1 MSLSLLNI
9 DESLAHTVDLN
20 NLFGGSWSV
29 LSVQETSPDFQVA
42 ISTQSSNV
50 YTGNTVL
57 LEPLN
62 LRSFVVTVGTI

>member
-9 DESLAHTVDLN
+9 DESLAHTVDLS

-42 ISTQSSNV
+42 VRTQSV

-62 LRSFVVTVGTI
+62 LRSFVVAISTI